1 MNNLP
6 TAMIMDISLNHIN
19 NLKMVY
25 ANIIGT
31 NIGAKITPFGTLST
45 LLWIHMLK
53 QKNIKVTFKDYFKYA
68 MIVSILTLIST
79 LLSLKI

>member
-1 MNNLP
+1 MMNNLP

-19 NLKMVY
+19 NLQMIY
-25 ANIIGT
+25 SNIIGT

-53 QKNIKVTFKDYFKYA
+53 QKNIKITFKDYFKYA
-68 MIVSILTLIST
+68 IIVSIVTLIFT
-79 LLSLKI
+79 LLS